1 MLKIKNLHINIFISI
16 LIILFIFFFIFKDE
30 EVKETNQNII
40 QKELEIETK
49 KEIIQ
54 ETKIIPKKEK
64 RETIKEEKRDTYIT
78 LASFS
83 VDNGKY
89 IVKIVTDKEIE
100 NDNDNLV
107 KYIPFR
113 GEFLENEKINI
124 FNFSLDEKYIISS
137 SNINILIDNT
147 LIEENSDD
155 FQCNGNFF
163 RSLNPDNIYSI
174 KIHILGNHADCYMS
188 DLIPM
193 PEKARMFIETM
204 KNITVVDDENNSRLK
219 IEPIK

>member
-64 RETIKEEKRDTYIT
+64 RDTYIT

-89 IVKIVTDKEIE
+89 IVKIVTDK
-100 NDNDNLV
+100 
-107 KYIPFR
+107 
-113 GEFLENEKINI
+113 
-124 FNFSLDEKYIISS
+124 
-137 SNINILIDNT
+137 
-147 LIEENSDD
+147 
-155 FQCNGNFF
+155 
-163 RSLNPDNIYSI
+163 
-174 KIHILGNHADCYMS
+174 
-188 DLIPM
+188 
-193 PEKARMFIETM
+193 
-204 KNITVVDDENNSRLK
+204 
-219 IEPIK
+219 